1 MFNRSDTLSGGAELD
16 QSDGTAWMACYTLEM
31 FKIAVELAAEEPVT
45 RTWPPMGGRR
55 LADRVLSLFLAE
67 DDGPPPSLRGRG
79 GLVPDPSWHTEP
91 LFHEYFHGDSGS
103 HQTGWTGLV
112 ANLLDRRAQRRPG

>member
-1 MFNRSDTLSGGAELD
+1 MTLDA
-16 QSDGTAWMACYTLEM
+16 MAD
-31 FKIAVELAAEEPVT
+31 A
-45 RTWPPMGGRR
+45 
-55 LADRVLSLFLAE
+55 LADRVLSPFPAE

-91 LFHEYFHGDSGS
+91 LFHEYFHGDSGVGLGAS
-103 HQTGWTGLV
+103 HPTGWTGLV